1 MKIGS
6 HILSSVPQR
15 GGRGC
20 AAPVGLHR
28 AYISMSPPFFPWR
41 FLRSDWILSCLSSLT
56 AFHISVCKCLC
67 RSLCGLKAMDTSCCC
82 RRVPSLCLSET
93 CCLLSFP
100 LCLLSTV
107 AHSPLTKSIM
117 GDRDKSINNELRSC
131 CVCTIWSSRVL
142 VASRI
147 AISSSL
153 DTLSFI

>member
-1 MKIGS
+1 MLLVGLVKSKEQRFQRKLRQPNLIFVNFIGS
-6 HILSSVPQR
+6 HTLSSVPQR

-28 AYISMSPPFFPWR
+28 AYISMSPFFPWR
-41 FLRSDWILSCLSSLT
+41 FLRSDWILSCISSLT

-67 RSLCGLKAMDTSCCC
+67 RSLCGLKAMDTSCCW

-107 AHSPLTKSIM
+107 AHSPLTNKSIM
-117 GDRDKSINNELRSC
+117 GDRDIR
-131 CVCTIWSSRVL
+131 
-142 VASRI
+142 A
-147 AISSSL
+147 
-153 DTLSFI
+153 